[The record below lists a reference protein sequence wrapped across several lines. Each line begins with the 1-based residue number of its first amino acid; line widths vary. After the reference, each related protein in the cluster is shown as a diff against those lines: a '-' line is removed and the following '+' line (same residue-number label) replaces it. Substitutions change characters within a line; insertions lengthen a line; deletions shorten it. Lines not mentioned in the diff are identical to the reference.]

1 MLGNCII
8 IHVGIKLLKL
18 KSASMNNIRILLA
31 EDDNNLG
38 ILLRNYLTAKNYETI
53 LYINGSLALEAS
65 NSGSFGLCIL
75 DIMMPEMDGLTL
87 AREIRLRKPDM
98 PIIFLTAKN
107 QKEDI
112 IDGFKS
118 GADDYITKPFSMEEL
133 LYRIEAILRRTSS
146 SGVNKKDD
154 SYIIGEYSFDPLTQM
169 LVYKDQ
175 TIKLTTK
182 ESELLELLCRHG
194 NEILERNYAL
204 KTIWIDDNYFNA
216 RSMDVYITRL
226 RKYFRKDPSVKILNV
241 HGRGYKL
248 LS

>member
-1 MLGNCII
+1 MGN
-8 IHVGIKLLKL
+8 IKL
-18 KSASMNNIRILLA
+18 LLA
-31 EDDNNLG
+31 EDDANLG
-38 ILLRNYLTAKNYETI
+38 VLLRNYLAVKNYDTD
-53 LYINGSLALEAS
+53 LFVNGSLALEAFS
-65 NSGSFGLCIL
+65 KGTYNLCIL

-87 AREIRLRKPDM
+87 AKEIRLTNPEI
-98 PIIFLTAKN
+98 PVIFLTAKN

-112 IDGFKS
+112 IDGFRT

-146 SGVNKKDD
+146 SSVSHKEDHY
-154 SYIIGEYSFDPLTQM
+154 SIGHYTFDPLKQT
-169 LVYKDQ
+169 LLLDDQ
-175 TIKLTTK
+175 VIKLTTK

-226 RKYFRKDPSVKILNV
+226 RKYLRKDTSVRILNV

-248 LS
+248 IS